1 MLRPAEP
8 DSSMYVIAFFAFL
21 VASATPEVPLAAS
34 PTWNGKV
41 CEAGAVQTSGAF
53 AARYS
58 VKFWVVPESSE
69 RCTTVI
75 GADGSEAPEF
85 WPLILASSHV
95 VILPE
100 KMPAMVAASSLRSF
114 TPSTL
119 YAMAIGEM

>member
-8 DSSMYVIAFFAFL
+8 DSSMYVMEFFAFF
-21 VASATPEVPLAAS
+21 VASATPEVPFAAS

-41 CEAGAVQTSGAF
+41 WEAGAVQTSAAL

-58 VKFWVVPESSE
+58 VKFCVVPESSE

-75 GADGSEAPEF
+75 GADGSDASLF
-85 WPLILASSHV
+85 WSLIFASSQV

-100 KMPAMVAASSLRSF
+100 K
-114 TPSTL
+114 
-119 YAMAIGEM
+119 